1 MPTAILRGAGAVP
14 HSLAE
19 FGVRSFKLGKEFTH
33 WTKPTGSCVFK
44 TLTNT
49 FLSIRLRGVI
59 QLLVALSFDGHG
71 VILILNAVFFKKAIE
86 AGAAVVKC
94 RKSSNVHFSPFSLV
108 QSQSFFIQ
116 RILRRSS

>member
-59 QLLVALSFDGHG
+59 QLPVHHSLDGHG
-71 VILILNAVFFKKAIE
+71 IDLWQKALFFKRVFE
-86 AGAAVVKC
+86 AGVGVVKC
-94 RKSSNVHFSPFSLV
+94 WISSGVHFSPFSLV

>member
-14 HSLAE
+14 RSLTQL
-19 FGVRSFKLGKEFTH
+19 GVSSFKLGGE
-33 WTKPTGSCVFK
+33 
-44 TLTNT
+44 LTNRANPSILRVFQALPDA
-49 FLSIRLRGVI
+49 FLCIRLRGVI

-108 QSQSFFIQ
+108 LGHS
-116 RILRRSS
+116 